1 MNEIH
6 GHEVIDMMIQSG
18 KPYSRDTLL
27 AEIIATFGTQARFYT
42 CSAQN
47 LTAENL
53 VDFLESKGKFT
64 HESDGFKIAPE
75 KVCNH

>member
-6 GHEVIDMMIQSG
+6 GHEVIHMMIQSG
-18 KPYSRDTLL
+18 KLYSKEVLL
-27 AEIIATFGTQARFYT
+27 AEINARFGVQARFYT

-53 VDFLESKGKFT
+53 VDFLESKGKFV
-64 HESDGFKIAPE
+64 HETGGFKIAAE
-75 KVCNH
+75 KVCK